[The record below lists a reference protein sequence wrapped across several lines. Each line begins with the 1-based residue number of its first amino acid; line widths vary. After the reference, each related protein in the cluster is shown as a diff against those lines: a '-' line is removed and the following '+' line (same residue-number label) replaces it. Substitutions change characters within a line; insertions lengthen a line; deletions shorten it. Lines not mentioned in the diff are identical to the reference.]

1 MALSGNLY
9 RFEAGCDD
17 EYEAVRAAGDA
28 ALGLVAPDT
37 CIEPAATAY
46 RDSRGRLMLRVS
58 SSSAV
63 YAAIASSLDQLIAV
77 GTVVVNPGEEPAP
90 SAAGASSAVLVS
102 FADALI
108 NSFSGSNVQAALE
121 SVDVALEDR
130 ITPAQFIA
138 SFSTGLAVS
147 GGIVSV
153 AFGTTSTTVCAGND
167 ARLSNARTP
176 TAHTHSAADITS
188 GVFST
193 ARLASSG
200 TASASTFLRGDGAW
214 AAAGTSLTASQTAA
228 INLSLNRLVR

>member
-121 SVDVALEDR
+121 SVDVALEER
-130 ITPAQFIA
+130 ITVAQFIA
-138 SFSTGLAVS
+138 SFSTGLTVTT
-147 GGIVSV
+147 GVVSV

-176 TAHTHSAADITS
+176 TAHNHSAADVTS
-188 GVFST
+188 GT
-193 ARLASSG
+193 LGIDRLPARARVASRVYLWS
-200 TASASTFLRGDGAW
+200 SFR
-214 AAAGTSLTASQTAA
+214 
-228 INLSLNRLVR
+228 